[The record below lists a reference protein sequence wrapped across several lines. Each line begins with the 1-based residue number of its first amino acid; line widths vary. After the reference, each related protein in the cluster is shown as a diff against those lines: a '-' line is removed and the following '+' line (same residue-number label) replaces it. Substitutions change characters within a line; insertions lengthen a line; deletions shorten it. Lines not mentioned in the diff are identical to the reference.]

1 MKRDLNLVREILM
14 RLEPLSATPDQPVPL
29 DVGKEPLDIPGYT
42 GQACCHP
49 RAVALFRSGLRPAR
63 CRARRDG
70 PRTIE
75 VARVRITEAGRRALS
90 PSDYPHQLQ
99 EQGQ

>member
-49 RAVALFRSGLRPAR
+49 RAVALFRSDLRPAR

-70 PRTIE
+70 AEHDRG
-75 VARVRITEAGRRALS
+75 RAGADHGGGTAGALAK
-90 PSDYPHQLQ
+90 
-99 EQGQ
+99 